1 MQREPQREFDGFPLG
16 RVGWWVVVLFLLA
29 FGATRARGAW
39 YSYGLDGYADEPE
52 VVDPALRAAKGDLRP
67 ERFLYPGW
75 TSYTI
80 GATYKAL
87 DVVGFGGEAGFLPE
101 EASPD
106 HFVVGRLVVFATG
119 LLSALVA
126 GLAARKLFG
135 PWAGV
140 AAAGLL
146 LASPEFTSMS
156 YVVQVNTP
164 ASLWTALAIL
174 FSARIYVDGRQPR
187 DYVLAGICAGFAVG
201 CKYNSY
207 PAALPILVAHLFAPR
222 ERTGWRHPWFLV
234 SGALVPIAFALTT
247 PYAFLD
253 FERFLESVRFLNS
266 VYQDQ
271 HWPLHTS
278 SSGGSWLNYLDRIWR
293 AGWPFELSLAALAG
307 ALLAGARDWR
317 RPAIVLGAAAANLA
331 FLGFYKVYFLRHLLP
346 AIPPLA
352 MLSGAFVQRAIE
364 VLDRERTRKAL
375 ATSAAAVLMLA
386 LGFRAFAATEAKLS
400 GKTKTDSRSAAAEW
414 IEANVPQGA
423 RIACEERSPK
433 LEGYELI
440 PARSIAAPVD
450 RTAELEAQA
459 DYVIVTL
466 MSERLIERDPAWAG
480 AREVYERFAQRHEL
494 VAEFLGRGVD
504 FSGRDIR
511 IFRIVR

>member
-1 MQREPQREFDGFPLG
+1 MNGDSTREFAGFPLG
-16 RVGWWVVVLFLLA
+16 KRGWWIVVVLLLA
-29 FGATRARGAW
+29 LGATRARGAW

-52 VVDPALRAAKGDLRP
+52 VVDPALRAAKGDFRP

-80 GATYKAL
+80 GACYKLL
-87 DVVGFGGEAGFLPE
+87 DVVGFGGDEGFLSAEPT
-101 EASPD
+101 PD

-135 PWAGV
+135 PWAG
-140 AAAGLL
+140 AAACGLL

-164 ASLWTALAIL
+164 ASLWTACAIL
-174 FSARIYVDGRQPR
+174 FSARIYLDGRQRR
-187 DYVLAGICAGFAVG
+187 DYVLAGLCAGFAVG

-222 ERTGWRHPWFLV
+222 DGSGWRHPWFLV
-234 SGALVPIAFALTT
+234 AGALVPLAFALTT
-247 PYAFLD
+247 PYALLD
-253 FERFLESVRFLNS
+253 FSRFLESVRFLNS

-271 HWPLHTS
+271 NWPLHTS
-278 SSGGSWLNYLDRIWR
+278 MSGGSWLNYLDRIWR
-293 AGWPFELSLAALAG
+293 AGWPYELSLAALAG

-317 RPAIVLGAAAANLA
+317 RPAIVILAAAANLA

-352 MLSGAFVQRAIE
+352 MLSGAFVQRA
-364 VLDRERTRKAL
+364 VDALDRERTRKWL
-375 ATSAAAVLMLA
+375 ASSAAAVLVLA
-386 LGFRAFAATEAKLS
+386 LGFRSFAATEAKLS
-400 GKTKTDSRSAAAEW
+400 GKTKLDSRSAAAEW
-414 IEANVPQGA
+414 IEAHIEKGA

-433 LEGYELI
+433 LEGYELV

-450 RTAELEAQA
+450 RTAEIAAQA
-459 DYVIVTL
+459 DYVVVTL
-466 MSERLIERDPAWAG
+466 MGERLIERDPAWAG
-480 AREVYERFAQRHEL
+480 AREVYERFAVRHEL

-504 FSGRDIR
+504 YSGRDIR